1 VLFGR
6 NQERPLIISIYSA
19 KGGVGKSTLAV
30 NLAWASAA
38 LSQRKTLL
46 WDLDAQG
53 AATYM
58 IGGSIGSGRAKR
70 GIVGEIEIDKLI
82 EPTPVEGLSLL
93 PADYSL
99 RPLDRVLFKIGKRKT
114 LARVAANLVRQ
125 FDHLIIDCAPGLT
138 DASDQVIRASDMV
151 LVPVIP
157 APLSRRALDEVKEH
171 IVRKVD
177 RPVILAPVFSMA
189 DRRRAIH
196 RSALQ
201 QQPGWPI
208 IPMLSAYERVS
219 EERAPIGVLMP
230 LGSPPVRAVADLW
243 KRVESETDAKL
254 ERND

>member
-1 VLFGR
+1 M
-6 NQERPLIISIYSA
+6 IIAIYSA

-30 NLAWASAA
+30 NLAWASAT
-38 LSQRKTLL
+38 LSGRRTLL

-58 IGGSIGSGRAKR
+58 LGESIGSGRARR
-70 GIVGEIEIDKLI
+70 GIVGQIEIEKLI
-82 EPTPVEGLSLL
+82 QPTQVERLSLL

-99 RPLDRVLFKIGKRKT
+99 RPLDRALFKIGKRRT
-114 LARVAANLVRQ
+114 IARVAARLVGK
-125 FDHLIIDCAPGLT
+125 FDHLIIDCAPGLSDT
-138 DASDQVIRASDMV
+138 SDQIIRASDLI

-177 RPVILAPVFSMA
+177 RAVIVAPVFSMA

-196 RSALQ
+196 SRALQ
-201 QQPGWPI
+201 QQPSWPV

-219 EERAPIGVLMP
+219 ERRAPIGVLMP
-230 LGSPPVRAVADLW
+230 HTSPPVRAVADLW
-243 KRVESETDAKL
+243 RRVEAAADGTPKSAS
-254 ERND
+254 RPA

>member
-1 VLFGR
+1 M
-6 NQERPLIISIYSA
+6 IISIYSA

-30 NLAWASAA
+30 NLAWASAT
-38 LSQRKTLL
+38 LSGRRTLL
-46 WDLDAQG
+46 WDLDPQG

-58 IGGSIGSGRAKR
+58 LGGSIGSGRAQR
-70 GIVGEIEIDKLI
+70 GIVGEIEIEKLI
-82 EPTPVEGLSLL
+82 QPTQVEKLSLL

-99 RPLDRVLFKIGKRKT
+99 RPLDRVLFKLGKRRT
-114 LARVAANLVRQ
+114 LARVAARLVGK

-138 DASDQVIRASDMV
+138 DTSDQIIRASDLI

-177 RPVILAPVFSMA
+177 RAVIVAPVFSMA

-196 RSALQ
+196 SRALQ
-201 QQPGWPI
+201 QQPGWPV

-219 EERAPIGVLMP
+219 EQRAPIGVLMP
-230 LGSPPVRAVADLW
+230 RTSPPVTAVADLW
-243 KRVESETDAKL
+243 RRIEGAVDGTSKSAS
-254 ERND
+254 

>member
-1 VLFGR
+1 M
-6 NQERPLIISIYSA
+6 IISIYSA

-30 NLAWASAA
+30 NLAWASAT
-38 LSQRKTLL
+38 LSGRRTLL

-58 IGGSIGSGRAKR
+58 LGGSIGSGRVQR
-70 GIVGEIEIDKLI
+70 GIVGEIEIEKLI
-82 EPTPVEGLSLL
+82 QPTRVERLSLL

-99 RPLDRVLFKIGKRKT
+99 RPLDRVLFKIGKRRT
-114 LARVAANLVRQ
+114 LARVAASLVGQ

-138 DASDQVIRASDMV
+138 DTSDQIIRASDLI

-177 RPVILAPVFSMA
+177 RAVIVAPVFSMA
-189 DRRRAIH
+189 DRRRVIH
-196 RSALQ
+196 RRALQ
-201 QQPGWPI
+201 EQPGWPV

-230 LGSPPVRAVADLW
+230 LTSPPVRAVADLW
-243 KRVESETDAKL
+243 RRVESAVGGTSQSAS
-254 ERND
+254 